1 MSSAPDYYSILGISK
16 DASQDEIKK
25 AFRKLAR
32 THHPDAGG
40 DENKFKEVNEA
51 YEVLSDEEK
60 RQVYD
65 QYGTTTP
72 GYAPGGSDSGNGY
85 ASSAY
90 SSSSWEDILNTMR
103 GSSSASG
110 GYSSTGFGFGDIFG
124 DIFGDSSGGY
134 GGYSA
139 PVDLDI
145 AAEMEVPLKALVKGE
160 QKTISL
166 TIDGQQKKLKVNVP
180 KQKGASPTVRLKGQG
195 RKSGNQSGDIL
206 LTFKAQ
212 LPPNTEIEGAD
223 IKTFLDIPFPVAV
236 IGGKVT
242 AVLPSGKKVKVNV
255 PANTQAGKVFT
266 FKGEGI
272 KSEGKCIMQSR
283 ITIPEN
289 LSSTEI
295 EQIRDI
301 KERLGE

>member
-1 MSSAPDYYSILGISK
+1 MPSNAPDYYSILGVSK

-40 DENKFKEVNEA
+40 DEDKFKEINEA

-60 RQVYD
+60 RNVYD
-65 QYGTTTP
+65 QYGTTAP
-72 GYAPGGSDSGNGY
+72 GYAQSGGASGGY
-85 ASSAY
+85 GSNVYTSA
-90 SSSSWEDILNTMR
+90 SWEDILNSMR
-103 GSSSASG
+103 GSGAGGGFSS
-110 GYSSTGFGFGDIFG
+110 SSFGFGDIFG
-124 DIFGDSSGGY
+124 DIFSDSGY
-134 GGYSA
+134 GGGYAA

-145 AAEMEVPLKALVKGE
+145 SAEMEVPLRDLVKGDK
-160 QKTISL
+160 KTVSL
-166 TIDGQQKKLKVNVP
+166 NIDGQTRKLRVTVP
-180 KQKGASPTVRLKGQG
+180 KQKGASPTVRIKGQG
-195 RKSGNQSGDIL
+195 RKSGDTAGDIL
-206 LTFKAQ
+206 LTFKAKI
-212 LPPNTEIEGAD
+212 PANTEVEGAD

-236 IGGKVT
+236 VGGKVT

-266 FKGEGI
+266 FKGEGV
-272 KSEGKCIMQSR
+272 KPEGKCVMRSR

-289 LSSTEI
+289 LSSEEI
-295 EQIRDI
+295 SQIEAI